1 MFKTCYVEP
10 DDPGA
15 FKQLML
21 PSVVKKLTRGDKLPV
36 IGLLSENVAAG
47 AIVLYAKEGRIEILS
62 LYVAPK
68 FRGQGG
74 ATILLDTAGILAEKL
89 ECRMFARFTVVD
101 EETELLEKTL
111 SSYGFKMRNDK
122 EARTYMVT
130 LSECE
135 EEENIKNEEHDK
147 SLVFFSGLTDA
158 KLKSLN
164 KIAEAKEAF
173 LPKGGFLAKNLNR
186 ELSAVYQSK
195 GGIGGFITVENISY
209 KDGIRISAA
218 YNDEDNPMIMMWLLK
233 AVLSKA
239 LQTYDDKTPLLIDV
253 TGETADKYVRYLL
266 PEAEVISRTYYT
278 AA

>member
-10 DDPGA
+10 ENPGA
-15 FKQLML
+15 FEQLML
-21 PSVVKKLTRGDKLPV
+21 PSVVKRLERGDNFPI
-36 IGLLSENVAAG
+36 IGLLSENVAVG
-47 AIVLYAKEGRIEILS
+47 AIVLYAKQGRIEILS

-68 FRGQGG
+68 YRRQGG
-74 ATILLDTAGILAEKL
+74 GNILLQTAELLADKL
-89 ECRMFARFTVVD
+89 GCRMFARFTVVD
-101 EETELLEKTL
+101 EETEILEKVL
-111 SSYGFKMRNDK
+111 SSYGFKLRNDK

-135 EEENIKNEEHDK
+135 EEESIKNEEHDK
-147 SLVFFSGLTDA
+147 SLAFFSDLTDA
-158 KLKSLN
+158 KLKSFN
-164 KIAEAKEAF
+164 KVAEAKDAF
-173 LPKGGFLAKNLNR
+173 LPKGGFLGKNLNR
-186 ELSAVYQSK
+186 ELSAVYQAK
-195 GGIGGFITVENISY
+195 GGVGGFITVENISY

-218 YNDEDNPMIMMWLLK
+218 YNDDDNPMIMMWLLK

-239 LQTYDDKTPLLIDV
+239 LLTYDDKTPLLIDV